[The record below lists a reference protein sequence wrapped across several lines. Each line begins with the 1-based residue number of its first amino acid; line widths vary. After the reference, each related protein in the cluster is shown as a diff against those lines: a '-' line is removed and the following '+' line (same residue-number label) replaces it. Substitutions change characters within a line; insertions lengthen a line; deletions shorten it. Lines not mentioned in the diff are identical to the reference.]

1 MLKLLYN
8 DVIYLYDVFV
18 VDFIDIYV
26 SLLFYRC
33 NNVISVI
40 MNSDVFSVLII
51 ILVGIYSFIDR
62 KFFFSWY
69 VR

>member
-1 MLKLLYN
+1 MLSYN

-33 NNVISVI
+33 NNVILVI

-51 ILVGIYSFIDR
+51 ILVGIYSLIDR
-62 KFFFSWY
+62 KFFFS
-69 VR
+69 